1 MNKIEDKKMTFFTV
15 FLLGIN
21 GIIGSGI
28 FLLSGKIYN
37 DIGPLSIF
45 TIIAAALAVT
55 MIVLC
60 YATLAS
66 KFSEDGAA
74 WLYAYNAFGKFTGFQ
89 VGIFTWILG
98 VVTLSA
104 EIAALLTVLKIL
116 FPALQQTLIY
126 DVSAIALVIILGIIN
141 YFGTAILDFADN
153 LSSAAKV
160 FIMLLFIIVGAFFIK
175 GAHFTPMIPTD
186 IHSNTQLFTKFNT
199 AFGVIF
205 YMYTGFSF
213 LPIAAAKM
221 DNPEKNI
228 PKALLSVIATVT
240 LLYVLLQTV
249 AVGILGPNLGSYSL
263 PIAAAFKSIF
273 GQWGYMII
281 IIGMLI
287 SILGVAISV
296 SFNTPI
302 VAASLANE
310 HQLLPKLIGK
320 QSKHNTPVI
329 AIIVTSI
336 TSILLLLSGSYL
348 FLVSCI
354 VFASF
359 VQYVPTILAT
369 FKFNN
374 DPNLPKGFK
383 LPGGPI
389 IPSLALIVSLY
400 LLLSFNWKII
410 LFGVIV
416 LVLGCLLYWFDNRKK

>member
-1 MNKIEDKKMTFFTV
+1 MNKTANKKMTFFTV

-28 FLLSGKIYN
+28 FLLSGQIYN
-37 DIGPLSIF
+37 DIGAFSIF
-45 TIIAAALAVT
+45 TIILAALAVT

-89 VGIFTWILG
+89 VGIFTWVLG

-116 FPALQQTLIY
+116 FPALQQAPIY
-126 DVSAIALVIILGIIN
+126 NLTATILVVILGIIN

-153 LSSAAKV
+153 LSSAAKI
-160 FIMLLFIIVGAFFIK
+160 FIMLLFIIAGTLFVKSG
-175 GAHFTPMIPTD
+175 HFTPMIPAD
-186 IHSNTQLFTKFNT
+186 IQGGTQLFTRFNA

-249 AVGILGPNLGSYSL
+249 AVGILGPKLGASSL
-263 PIAAAFKSIF
+263 PIAEAFRSIF
-273 GQWGYMII
+273 GEWGYTVIIVGMI
-281 IIGMLI
+281 I

-310 HQLLPKLIGK
+310 HQLLPKIIGK
-320 QSKHNTPVI
+320 QSKHNTPFV
-329 AIIVTSI
+329 AIIATSV

-374 DPNLPKGFK
+374 DPKLPKGFK

-389 IPSLALIVSLY
+389 IPSIALIVSLY
-400 LLLSFNWKII
+400 LLLSFTWKII
-410 LFGVIV
+410 LFGIIV
-416 LVLGCLLYWFDNRKK
+416 LVLGSLLYWFDNRKK